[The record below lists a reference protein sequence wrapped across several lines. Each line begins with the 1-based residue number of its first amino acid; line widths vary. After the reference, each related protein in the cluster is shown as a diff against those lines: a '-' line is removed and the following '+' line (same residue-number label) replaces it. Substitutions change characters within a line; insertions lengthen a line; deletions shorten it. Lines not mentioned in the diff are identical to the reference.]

1 MGWTEQTEAKVL
13 KQVKAQDAAF
23 LYMETDNILTHVSG
37 IGIYDPST
45 APEGTVRFKDII
57 AHVESRLHTSPVF
70 RQKLVHV
77 PLELDYPYWVDD
89 EYFDIEYHIRHA
101 RLPAPGDWRQF
112 CIHVARYHSR
122 PLDMNRPPWEMYVI
136 EGLDDVTGVPK
147 GSYAIVTKIHH
158 VAADGTS
165 AMRFFAAL
173 ADIDAQGTPAV
184 DVPIPESPACKE
196 PDLPAMLRRA
206 FVNNVTSPV
215 RMVNTMMRS
224 APAVVNLVRNA
235 LDSRQ
240 EDRSVPDTR
249 FNREVSSHRMFDA
262 VSFDLAKLRQ
272 IRRLAENSTI
282 NDVVL
287 AICAGGL
294 RRYLEFHDE
303 LPKKPLVAWVPIN
316 ARRGSGADESGN
328 NIAAMTASI
337 HTDVADP
344 VERLKAIARTTRET
358 KEARSGVSA
367 RIMTD
372 LSQHVPSATQLLAGR
387 LVTHMS
393 MGRRMCN
400 LFISNVPGPQVPL
413 YMNGAELIA
422 SFGMAPLNNGLGLF
436 IATPSYN
443 GKITFCITS
452 TREIM
457 PDVTYLVEC
466 IAKSFD
472 ELLAAGDGTAGKK
485 VKKKSKKKARAAR
498 KPVAAEK

>member
-1 MGWTEQTEAKVL
+1 
-13 KQVKAQDAAF
+13 
-23 LYMETDNILTHVSG
+23 
-37 IGIYDPST
+37 
-45 APEGTVRFKDII
+45 
-57 AHVESRLHTSPVF
+57 
-70 RQKLVHV
+70 
-77 PLELDYPYWVDD
+77 
-89 EYFDIEYHIRHA
+89 
-101 RLPAPGDWRQF
+101 
-112 CIHVARYHSR
+112 
-122 PLDMNRPPWEMYVI
+122 
-136 EGLDDVTGVPK
+136 
-147 GSYAIVTKIHH
+147 
-158 VAADGTS
+158 
-165 AMRFFAAL
+165 
-173 ADIDAQGTPAV
+173 
-184 DVPIPESPACKE
+184 
-196 PDLPAMLRRA
+196 
-206 FVNNVTSPV
+206 
-215 RMVNTMMRS
+215 
-224 APAVVNLVRNA
+224 
-235 LDSRQ
+235 
-240 EDRSVPDTR
+240 
-249 FNREVSSHRMFDA
+249 MFDA
-262 VSFDLAKLRQ
+262 VSFDLAKLRK
-272 IRRLAENSTI
+272 IRQLAENSTI

-303 LPKKPLVAWVPIN
+303 LPQKPLVAWVPIN
-316 ARRGSGADESGN
+316 ARRGSGGDEPGN

-337 HTDVADP
+337 HTDIADP

-413 YMNGAELIA
+413 YMNGAELVA

-443 GKITFCITS
+443 GKITFCVTS

-472 ELLAAGDGTAGKK
+472 ELLAAGDLRRSLPPTGCFRTASRG
-485 VKKKSKKKARAAR
+485 
-498 KPVAAEK
+498 